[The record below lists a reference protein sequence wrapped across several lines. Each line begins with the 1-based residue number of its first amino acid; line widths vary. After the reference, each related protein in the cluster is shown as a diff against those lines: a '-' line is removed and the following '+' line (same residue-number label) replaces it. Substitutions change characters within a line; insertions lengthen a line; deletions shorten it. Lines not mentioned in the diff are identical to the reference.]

1 MGCCCCAR
9 KVCVNAFKPLAIMRE
24 KAQTTMPSLV
34 QNISS
39 SQCIGG
45 EKDVTATPLEWD
57 GWTSKWGIDKA

>member
-24 KAQTTMPSLV
+24 KPLTTMLSLV

-39 SQCIGG
+39 SQGIGG
-45 EKDVTATPLEWD
+45 EKDVTTTPLE
-57 GWTSKWGIDKA
+57 